1 MKTYLHELEK
11 RIEVLTRII
20 KENEQELSGKIYS
33 DLPTGIIQVFDTKL
47 RTQYYICDNGK
58 RTYVKVKE
66 RSKVKDMC
74 QKEYLERSLEAA
86 RKELKQL
93 NKLYCICKND
103 SWERVYEKQHPK
115 KQAMQSPGWL
125 PDREFV
131 KEWESDV
138 YEKKTFKEMVPEY
151 YTDREERVRSKS
163 EILIANA
170 LHKHQVP
177 YYYEKPL
184 HLNGYGTVHPDFT
197 LLNVRERKTLY
208 WEHMGMLDD
217 ETYMDYALDKIT
229 AYEKNGIF
237 PGHQLILTHETSKK
251 PINSKLI
258 ESIIM
263 EYCL

>member
-1 MKTYLHELEK
+1 MRTYLQELEK

-20 KENEQELSGKIYS
+20 EENEQELSKKLYS
-33 DLPTGIIQVFDTKL
+33 NLPKGTIQVFDTKG
-47 RTQYYICDNGK
+47 RTQYYVSDNGK
-58 RTYVKVKE
+58 RTYIKVKE

-93 NKLYCICKND
+93 NKLYCMCRTD
-103 SWERVYEKQHPK
+103 TWETVYEKQHPK
-115 KQAMQSPGWL
+115 KQAMQSPSWL
-125 PDREFV
+125 PDHEFV
-131 KEWESDV
+131 RVWESEV
-138 YEKKTFKEMVPEY
+138 YEKLAFQETIPEY

-184 HLNGYGTVHPDFT
+184 YLNNYGTVHPDFT
-197 LLNVRERKTLY
+197 LLNVRERKTIY

-237 PGHQLILTHETSKK
+237 PGHQLVLTHETSKK

-258 ESIIM
+258 EKIIM